1 MNYDIFRI
9 FVMDDDSMKRIYKT
23 SNFTKSMGPVGI
35 LIALVFVGLFFYVS
49 KALFN
54 SNNALL
60 GILVIL
66 LVFGAV
72 TLGFV
77 LLAYLCIDERNDT
90 VTLTDNRIKFHLHRQ
105 TFPYSLK
112 ALDDEIRWKDIQ
124 NATFVYKERTTVLI
138 LTLIS
143 GEVKEFGIGHM
154 DKRLKGAI
162 ESHFAPEVFL
172 EEKDTEQVEDEDF
185 VPGSPGTLA
194 WSKKRAFLRLC
205 FSALA
210 GILGTILIALGKWPV
225 FGFIL
230 VFYGLL
236 FGFMFLYLY
245 HLYNTMHIDP
255 ALSSKGRIVTIL
267 GGLLLVCILV
277 TALIFVAEWYSA
289 G

>member
-9 FVMDDDSMKRIYKT
+9 FVMDDGSMKKIYKT
-23 SNFTKSMGPVGI
+23 SSFTKAMGPVGI

-162 ESHFAPEVFL
+162 ESHL
-172 EEKDTEQVEDEDF
+172 
-185 VPGSPGTLA
+185 
-194 WSKKRAFLRLC
+194 
-205 FSALA
+205 LA

-255 ALSSKGRIVTIL
+255 ALSMKGRIFTIL

-277 TALIFVAEWYSA
+277 TALIFVVEWYSA